1 MMKKFYGLC
10 LVAWSVFFFAQ
21 NYSVAAIP
29 ESLLKNSNAVIR
41 ESSEVYTLKSVSDL
55 VIEREHAV
63 TVLSSAGDEFAN
75 VYIPYNPT
83 TKISDVKVELYDAA
97 GKLSRTFSKKDFSD
111 FSHNPS
117 AALYVDDRIMIL
129 RPVFP
134 KYPFTV
140 RTTYTTNTSNTV
152 YLSSFRPVSSF
163 NVAVQN
169 ASFTLINTSGIDIR
183 TKVTD
188 RPQAKVTESR
198 SGNRWQYSYVN
209 IPSIRNEELA
219 PSLNN
224 LVSYVEFSPQKFT
237 LAGRQGDMSDWNT
250 FGKWYY
256 SELINPMSEITPEIR
271 AEVAA
276 LNLKGTT
283 SDKVKTIYQYMQ
295 NKTRYV
301 LIAMGIGGWQ
311 PMPAAEV
318 SKKGYGDCKALTNY
332 MRTLLEAAGIP
343 SYFSVIYDDR
353 SEISFDRN
361 FPRLSGNHAILMVP
375 TENGNIWLENT
386 SQKHAF
392 NHLSFTSHHRNVLA
406 VNKDGIQIV
415 ETPKYRPEQSREV
428 LRSEVQLS
436 ANGNMSS
443 KASLEFTG
451 GQYDTNLT
459 LFGLSSSEIEQSLK
473 NRHYTLNTVKL
484 AVHNLKN
491 DRESGKVM
499 YDLNIDANGF
509 AKKLGDDLFF
519 PVMPYYQDVVYSIN
533 EERTLPF
540 ETSFPYQDDYEIKF
554 KAPAGYKFSEIPESK
569 SFSTE
574 FGSYS
579 LTFTSEG
586 EHLKVS
592 RVITVN
598 KGQYPKEKF
607 ADYIAF
613 RKKTNNSDN
622 TKILVTKL

>member
-1 MMKKFYGLC
+1 MKNILGLC
-10 LVAWSVFFFAQ
+10 LSAWSVLALSQ
-21 NYSVAAIP
+21 TYGIAAIP
-29 ESLLKNSNAVIR
+29 EQLLKNSNAILR
-41 ESSEVYTLKSVSDL
+41 ESSEEYTLKSVNDL
-55 VIEREHAV
+55 VIERDQAV
-63 TVLSSAGDEFAN
+63 TILSNAGDEFAN

-83 TKISDVKVELYDAA
+83 TKISNIKVELYDAA
-97 GKLSRTFSKKDFSD
+97 GKLTGTFSKKDFSD
-111 FSHNPS
+111 YTHNPS

-129 RPVFP
+129 RPTAP

-152 YLSSFRPVSSF
+152 YLSSFRPVSSYGI
-163 NVAVQN
+163 AVQN
-169 ASFTLINTSGIDIR
+169 ATFTVINTSGINVR

-188 RPQAKVTESR
+188 RPLAKVAENKT
-198 SGNRWQYSYVN
+198 GNRWQYSYKN
-209 IPSIRNEELA
+209 IPAVRAEDLA
-219 PSLNN
+219 PSINN
-224 LVSYVEFSPQKFT
+224 LVPYVEFSPEKFT
-237 LAGRQGDMSDWNT
+237 LAGRQGDMSDWNA

-256 SELINPMSEITPEIR
+256 SQLINPVSEITPEIR

-276 LNLKGTT
+276 LNLSGTT
-283 SDKVKTIYQYMQ
+283 SQKVKTIYQYMQ

-353 SEISFDRN
+353 SEISFDKD
-361 FPRLSGNHAILMVP
+361 FPKLSGNHAILMVP
-375 TENGNIWLENT
+375 AETGTIWLENT

-406 VNKDGIQIV
+406 VNKDGIKIV
-415 ETPKYRPEQSREV
+415 DTPRYKPEQSKEI
-428 LRSEVQLS
+428 LRSEVQLTE
-436 ANGNMSS
+436 NGSMVSRS
-443 KASLEFTG
+443 TFEFTG
-451 GQYDTNLT
+451 GQYDNNLG
-459 LFGLSSSEIEQSLK
+459 LFSLSSSELEQALK
-473 NRHYTLNTVKL
+473 SRHHNINTVKL
-484 AVHNLKN
+484 AVQNLKN
-491 DRESGKVM
+491 DRESGKVI
-499 YDLNIDANGF
+499 YDMNLEANGF
-509 AKKLGDDLFF
+509 AKKLGEDLFF
-519 PVMPYYQDVVYSIN
+519 PVMPYYQDVVYSAN

-540 ETSFPYQDDYEIKF
+540 ETSFPYQDDYEIRY
-554 KAPAGYKFSEIPESK
+554 KAPAGYKFSDIPESK

-579 LTFTSEG
+579 LTFTPEG
-586 EHLKVS
+586 EHLKVN

-613 RKKTNNSDN
+613 RKKTSSSDN
-622 TKILVTKL
+622 TKILISKL